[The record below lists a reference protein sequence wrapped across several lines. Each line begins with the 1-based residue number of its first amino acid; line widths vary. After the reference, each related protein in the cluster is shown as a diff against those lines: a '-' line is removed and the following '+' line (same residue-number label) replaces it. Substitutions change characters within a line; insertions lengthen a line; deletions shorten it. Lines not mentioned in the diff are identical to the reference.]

1 MSKDPFQMLVDEV
14 TLARQE
20 IQKIQRTSLNRDEA
34 EDLNQ
39 VITKGQADMLDVSKA
54 VEVKIQDMIANA
66 VAGIEGKTRDAART
80 AAMAAILETRQES
93 LKVAQELSDA
103 AGEARKQAWRYFG
116 GFWVWLVAMG
126 ALGAFVGAVTTM
138 AVQGRADAK
147 EFGKYP
153 GVYCSS
159 ANGEKGTTE
168 DGRQY
173 CAFWL
178 D

>member
-20 IQKIQRTSLNRDEA
+20 IQKLQRTSLNRDEA

-66 VAGIEGKTRDAART
+66 VAGIEGKTIDAART

-93 LKVAQELSDA
+93 LRVAQELSDA
-103 AGEARKQAWRYFG
+103 AGEARKQAWQYFG
-116 GFWVWLVAMG
+116 GFWVWLVSVG
-126 ALGAFVGAVTTM
+126 ALGAFVGAITTM
-138 AVQGRADAK
+138 AVQ
-147 EFGKYP
+147 
-153 GVYCSS
+153 
-159 ANGEKGTTE
+159 
-168 DGRQY
+168 
-173 CAFWL
+173 
-178 D
+178 

>member
-20 IQKIQRTSLNRDEA
+20 IQKLQRTSLNRDEA

-54 VEVKIQDMIANA
+54 VEAKIKDAVANA
-66 VAGIEGKTRDAART
+66 VMGIEGKTIDAART

-116 GFWVWLVAMG
+116 GFWVWLVSVG
-126 ALGAFVGAVTTM
+126 ALGAFVGAITTM
-138 AVQGRADAK
+138 AVQ
-147 EFGKYP
+147 
-153 GVYCSS
+153 
-159 ANGEKGTTE
+159 
-168 DGRQY
+168 
-173 CAFWL
+173 
-178 D
+178 

>member
-66 VAGIEGKTRDAART
+66 VAGIEGKTIDAART

-93 LKVAQELSDA
+93 RNPP
-103 AGEARKQAWRYFG
+103 RKSQSCS
-116 GFWVWLVAMG
+116 G
-126 ALGAFVGAVTTM
+126 AL
-138 AVQGRADAK
+138 
-147 EFGKYP
+147 
-153 GVYCSS
+153 
-159 ANGEKGTTE
+159 
-168 DGRQY
+168 
-173 CAFWL
+173 
-178 D
+178 